1 MKRYLPLLLFLGGL
15 LVLAGVYF
23 FVLRKP
29 AEENS
34 GTEEETLEVSL
45 VDRPIAS
52 LTPKED
58 GHWLKLRIEKLLAGA
73 DSLDYELLYTLP
85 DGRTQGVP
93 GTITLTGKSVIERDL
108 LLGSESSGKFRYDE
122 GVETGTLTLRFRND
136 KGKLLARFSTKF
148 HLQSATKDL
157 SSVEGKFVAT
167 LSKSS
172 NDYFVVMETFGIPD
186 NPPVPV
192 TSGPYGLF
200 SSAKG
205 SLPSVVK
212 IGSEKVYRH
221 ITGPRWKVHEDNDD
235 LLDSDSGV
243 FIGSSQ

>member
-34 GTEEETLEVSL
+34 GTEEQTLEISL
-45 VDRPIAS
+45 ADRPIAS

-93 GTITLTGKSVIERDL
+93 GTIALKGELVIERDL

-157 SSVEGKFVAT
+157 SSVEEKFSYILDKLPAKT
-167 LSKSS
+167 F
-172 NDYFVVMETFGIPD
+172 FVTMETFG
-186 NPPVPV
+186 VPTNAPGTV
-192 TSGPYGLF
+192 TGGPYGIF
-200 SSAKG
+200 SSGSGAFPGTAKLSG
-205 SLPSVVK
+205 GTLYTLEGASWTKLTGGEASD
-212 IGSEKVYRH
+212 IGIFITTSE
-221 ITGPRWKVHEDNDD
+221 
-235 LLDSDSGV
+235 
-243 FIGSSQ
+243 

>member
-1 MKRYLPLLLFLGGL
+1 MKRYLPLLLFLIGV

-29 AEENS
+29 A
-34 GTEEETLEVSL
+34 TEETKEEEGLIEVSL
-45 VDRPIAS
+45 IDRPIAS
-52 LTPKED
+52 LTPTQD
-58 GHWLKLRIEKLLAGA
+58 GHWLKLRIEKLLSGA

-93 GTITLTGKSVIERDL
+93 GTIGLKGESEIERDL

-122 GVETGTLTLRFRND
+122 GVEVGTLTLRFRNE
-136 KGKLLARFSTKF
+136 KGKLLAKFSTKF
-148 HLQSATKDL
+148 HLQNATKEL
-157 SSVEGKFVAT
+157 TSVDGKFVAR
-167 LSKSS
+167 LSKLTG
-172 NDYFVVMETFGIPD
+172 DYFVVMDTFGIPD
-186 NPPVPV
+186 SPPVQL

>member
-1 MKRYLPLLLFLGGL
+1 MKRYLPLFLFLGGL

-45 VDRPIAS
+45 ADRPIAS

-93 GTITLTGKSVIERDL
+93 GTIVLKGELVIERDL

-157 SSVEGKFVAT
+157 SSVEGKFSYMLDKLPAKT
-167 LSKSS
+167 F
-172 NDYFVVMETFGIPD
+172 FVTMETFG
-186 NPPVPV
+186 VPTNAPATV
-192 TSGPYGLF
+192 TGGPYGIF
-200 SSAKG
+200 SSGSGAFPGTAKLSG
-205 SLPSVVK
+205 GAFYTLEGASWTKLTGGEASD
-212 IGSEKVYRH
+212 IGIFITTSE
-221 ITGPRWKVHEDNDD
+221 
-235 LLDSDSGV
+235 
-243 FIGSSQ
+243 